1 MRSVFL
7 ELIRLRC
14 PPRFAHV
21 SEISQR
27 PASPPPVVKALDR
40 VIAAA
45 ERLAAQPN
53 AAANAE
59 HFTALLEQLRVL
71 RTRATNGETITTDEL
86 GAIVRVV
93 SDWLPDEQFGL
104 IGQLGAVVRATQRSG
119 GRGRTKR
126 RSVR

>member
-1 MRSVFL
+1 M
-7 ELIRLRC
+7 
-14 PPRFAHV
+14 

-27 PASPPPVVKALDR
+27 PAGPQPVVKAFDR

-59 HFTALLEQLRVL
+59 HFMALLEQLRAL
-71 RTRATNGETITTDEL
+71 RTRAANGEAIATDEL

-119 GRGRTKR
+119 SRTRAKR
-126 RSVR
+126 RTVR

>member
-1 MRSVFL
+1 ML
-7 ELIRLRC
+7 ELIRPRC
-14 PPRFAHV
+14 APRFAYV

-27 PASPPPVVKALDR
+27 PTGNPVVKALDR

-53 AAANAE
+53 AAPNVE
-59 HFTALLEQLRVL
+59 NFTALLEQLRGL
-71 RTRATNGETITTDEL
+71 RTRAANGETITTDEL

-104 IGQLGAVVRATQRSG
+104 IGQLGAVVRAAQRSG
-119 GRGRTKR
+119 SKTRTKR